1 MKAEENDSLYS
12 YYAHIIE
19 KHLASG
25 YSFSTVLPTCSL
37 LTEQLQWIL
46 QDNKHHA
53 QVMKDLEM
61 YTANLLNEINL
72 FLENTLKWF
81 QPIILGIIAIFIAI
95 IYLSMMLPL
104 YEYIQYL

>member
-1 MKAEENDSLYS
+1 
-12 YYAHIIE
+12 
-19 KHLASG
+19 
-25 YSFSTVLPTCSL
+25 
-37 LTEQLQWIL
+37 
-46 QDNKHHA
+46 
-53 QVMKDLEM
+53 MKDLEM

-95 IYLSMMLPL
+95 IYLSIMLPL